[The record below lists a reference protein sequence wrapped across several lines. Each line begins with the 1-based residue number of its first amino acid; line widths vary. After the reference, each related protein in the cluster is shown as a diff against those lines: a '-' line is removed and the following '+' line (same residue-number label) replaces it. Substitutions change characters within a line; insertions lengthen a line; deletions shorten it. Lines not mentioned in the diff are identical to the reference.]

1 MSIRKLSSN
10 RKAALVKRTGPSLAV
25 ASGMRAFVERNF
37 IVKHVCQDRCTD
49 CFAKREVANLS
60 SIWRTHICENFGIN
74 VRDLSGEVTTT
85 AAFVQQTIIVS
96 LSMWLSINDWNLC
109 REPQCNTVAPPTLCI
124 TQVSFC
130 FKQVAALVG
139 GHSQLPCE

>member
-25 ASGMRAFVERNF
+25 ASWMRAFVERNF

-74 VRDLSGEVTTT
+74 VRDASGEVT
-85 AAFVQQTIIVS
+85 AKAGFAKQTVVASYRFGYRSMTGS
-96 LSMWLSINDWNLC
+96 LSEAARGNLAQEAAETKRALC
-109 REPQCNTVAPPTLCI
+109 TLPR
-124 TQVSFC
+124 
-130 FKQVAALVG
+130 A
-139 GHSQLPCE
+139 